1 MNMDQ
6 TATNVAI
13 VKELFAAFGRGDIE
27 GFLNTLS
34 PTVDWEVVGR
44 ASDFP
49 PLGPHK
55 GIDGVKTF
63 LREVMETHDFNEFAQ
78 DEYYGSGDKVFMLG
92 HYDLVM
98 KPSGRN
104 LKSRMICVFT
114 VQGGKVVRM
123 NQFVDTASMA
133 EAYRG

>member
-6 TATNVAI
+6 TATNIAI
-13 VKELFAAFGRGDIE
+13 VKELFAAFARGDIE
-27 GFLNTLS
+27 GFLNTCA
-34 PTVDWEVVGR
+34 PTIDWEVVGR

-63 LREVMETHDFNEFAQ
+63 LREVMETHNFNEFAQ
-78 DEYYGSGDKVFMLG
+78 DEYYGAGDKVFVLG

-98 KPSGRN
+98 IPSG
-104 LKSRMICVFT
+104 KGVKAPYVCVFT
-114 VQGGKVVRM
+114 LAKGKVAVLR
-123 NQFVDTASMA
+123 QFIDTATMA